1 MHIIITIIRI
11 ACSINAFYGVYIS
24 DVNEC
29 MEQLDDCHEFAMCL
43 NLENGGFECRCLEG
57 YEEDGRQ
64 CIGIGFMTLSAFY
77 TA

>member
-1 MHIIITIIRI
+1 MHIIIIRI
-11 ACSINAFYGVYIS
+11 ACSINAVYMIP

-29 MEQLDDCHEFAMCL
+29 IEQLDDCHEFAMCL

-64 CIGIGFMTLSAFY
+64 CIGIGFMSAFY